1 MTMGLYHIVGRSG
14 AGSLIAEF
22 LLREANVAYTTSFP
36 TPDEVKSPNFHAANP
51 LGRIPILICPDGE
64 QVFETLAII
73 NHITSRFSGLAPQAG
88 TPQSDRYHQYMALLA
103 TSVYPAY
110 HRQHH
115 TKYYGDGAA
124 APSIRLMARAEQQII
139 FDHLENILDPYI
151 CGKDLTAAD
160 FYFYMLSR
168 WDLDKAVMREGRPKL
183 NALLDEIRARPSVD
197 AVIAAQPPRAKPDT
211 ILGLTVGK

>member
-1 MTMGLYHIVGRSG
+1 MEQYHIVGRSG
-14 AGSLIAEF
+14 AGSLVAEF
-22 LLREANVAYTTSFP
+22 LLREANVGYAISFP
-36 TPDEVKSPNFHAANP
+36 TPDEVKSPDFHAANP
-51 LGRIPILICPDGE
+51 LGRIPVLICPDGE

-115 TKYYGDGAA
+115 TKYYGDVAA
-124 APSIRLMARAEQQII
+124 ATSIRHMARAEQQII
-139 FDHLENILDPYI
+139 FDHLEDILDPYI

-168 WDLDKAVMREGRPKL
+168 WDLDKAAMREDRPKL

-197 AVIAAQPPRAKPDT
+197 AVIAAQPPRAKPDKS
-211 ILGLTVGK
+211 LGLTIGK

>member
-1 MTMGLYHIVGRSG
+1 MGQYHIVGRSG

-22 LLREANVAYTTSFP
+22 LLREANVVYAISFP

-115 TKYYGDGAA
+115 TKYYGDVTA
-124 APSIRLMARAEQQII
+124 APSIQLMARAEQQII
-139 FDHLENILDPYI
+139 FNHLEDLLDPYI

-168 WDLDKAVMREGRPKL
+168 WDLDKAAMRKDRPKL
-183 NALLDEIRARPSVD
+183 SALLDEIRARPSVD
-197 AVIAAQPPRAKPDT
+197 AVLAAQPPRAKPDKS
-211 ILGLTVGK
+211 LGLTIGK

>member
-1 MTMGLYHIVGRSG
+1 MEQYKIVGRSG

-22 LLREANVAYTTSFP
+22 LLREANVDYAISFP
-36 TPDEVKSPNFHAANP
+36 TPDEVKSKNFYAANP
-51 LGRIPILICPDGE
+51 LGRIPILICPDGG

-73 NHITSRFSGLAPQAG
+73 NHITSRFSGLAPQTG
-88 TPQSDRYHQYMALLA
+88 TSQSDRYHQYLALLA

-115 TKYYGDGAA
+115 TKYYGDVTA
-124 APSIRLMARAEQQII
+124 APSIQLMARGEQQII
-139 FDHLENILDPYI
+139 FNHLEDILDPYI

-168 WDLDKAVMREGRPKL
+168 WDLDKAAMREDRPKI

-197 AVIAAQPPRAKPDT
+197 AVIAAQPLRAKLDKS
-211 ILGLTVGK
+211 LGLTIGK

>member
-1 MTMGLYHIVGRSG
+1 MGQYHIVGRSG
-14 AGSLIAEF
+14 AGSLIVEF
-22 LLREANVAYTTSFP
+22 LLREANVAYAISFP
-36 TPDEVKSPNFHAANP
+36 TPDEVKNPNFHAANP

-73 NHITSRFSGLAPQAG
+73 NHITSRFSGLAPQAD

-115 TKYYGDGAA
+115 TKYYGDVTA
-124 APSIRLMARAEQQII
+124 APSIQLMARGEQQII
-139 FDHLENILDPYI
+139 FNHLEDILDPYI

-168 WDLDKAVMREGRPKL
+168 WDLDKAAMREDRPKL

-197 AVIAAQPPRAKPDT
+197 EVIAAQPLRAKLDKSP
-211 ILGLTVGK
+211 GLTIGK

>member
-1 MTMGLYHIVGRSG
+1 MGQYHIVGRSG

-22 LLREANVAYTTSFP
+22 LLREANIGYAISFP
-36 TPDEVKSPNFHAANP
+36 TPDEVKSLDFHAANP
-51 LGRIPILICPDGE
+51 LGRIPILICPGGA

-115 TKYYGDGAA
+115 TKYYGDVAA
-124 APSIRLMARAEQQII
+124 ALSIRLMARAEQRII
-139 FDHLENILDPYI
+139 FDYLEDILDPYI

-160 FYFYMLSR
+160 FYLYMLSR

-197 AVIAAQPPRAKPDT
+197 AVIAAQPRRVKPDKNLGST
-211 ILGLTVGK
+211 IGK

>member
-1 MTMGLYHIVGRSG
+1 MGQYHIVGRSG

-22 LLREANVAYTTSFP
+22 LLREANVGYAISFP
-36 TPDEVKSPNFHAANP
+36 TSNEVKSPDFYAANP
-51 LGRIPILICPDGE
+51 LGRIPILICPEGE
-64 QVFETLAII
+64 QIFETLAII

-115 TKYYGDGAA
+115 TKYYGDVTS
-124 APSIRLMARAEQQII
+124 APSIQLMAQAEQQII
-139 FDHLENILDPYI
+139 FNHLEGILDPDI

-160 FYFYMLSR
+160 FYFYMMSR
-168 WDLDKAVMREGRPKL
+168 WDLDKAAMREGRPKL
-183 NALLDEIRARPSVD
+183 NALLDEIRSRPSVD
-197 AVIAAQPPRAKPDT
+197 AVIAAQPPRAKPDKS
-211 ILGLTVGK
+211 LGLKIGK

>member
-1 MTMGLYHIVGRSG
+1 MGQYHIVGRSG

-22 LLREANVAYTTSFP
+22 LLREANIGYAISFP
-36 TPDEVKSPNFHAANP
+36 TPDEVKSPDFHAATP

-73 NHITSRFSGLAPQAG
+73 NHITSRFSGLVPRAG

-115 TKYYGDGAA
+115 TKYYCDVSA
-124 APSIRLMARAEQQII
+124 APSIQLMARAEQQII
-139 FDHLENILDPYI
+139 FNHLEDILDPYI

-168 WDLDKAVMREGRPKL
+168 WDLDKAAMREGRPKL
-183 NALLDEIRARPSVD
+183 TALLDEIRARPSVD
-197 AVIAAQPPRAKPDT
+197 SVIAAQPPRAITDKSP
-211 ILGLTVGK
+211 GLTIGK